1 MAVSDTKTP
10 KDEGVI
16 SWQPSKT
23 RMQTSLLY
31 QFMVDVS
38 RRQNRLFHD
47 YHQLHHWSVAD
58 SEQFWATVWDFCNVV
73 SADLEIDIETN
84 TDGTEAKL
92 HLPISQ
98 CDPSSSMPAKD
109 TIWFP
114 NARLNFAENLL
125 QGWQQQPQ
133 EDAVVFYCEDNDA
146 LTQRVSWQQLYQHTA
161 LLAQYLTEQGV
172 QQGDV
177 VAGYMPNIPQ
187 TVIAMLATASLGA
200 IWTSTSPDFGVE
212 SVVERFGQTKPK
224 VLLAADSY
232 RYSGKEHSCIKP
244 IQQCLAQ
251 LPSVE
256 LLIIIPY
263 LSTEMPVVT
272 PPTITL
278 MSWAQII
285 QQGTE
290 ATPYQLEFTP
300 VPFNHPL
307 YILYSSG
314 TTGKPKCIV
323 HSCGGTLLNHLKEH
337 QLHCNI
343 KPLDRLFYFTTCGW
357 MMWNWLVTGLA
368 SNATII
374 LYDGSPFYPNGNRL
388 WQLVDDENISL
399 FGTSAKYLEALEKQG
414 YQPRHQYDLS
424 SLQTLCSTGSV
435 LAPEQFDFVY
445 SAIKPDL
452 QLASISGGTDIC
464 GCFVIGNPLTPV
476 YRGECQGAALGM
488 AVEVFDGNG
497 DGVLNQQGELV
508 CTNSFPNQPIGFWDD
523 PTGERYHHAYWDTYP
538 NVWHH
543 GDFVCQH
550 THSQGGFIFFGRS
563 DAVLNPGGVRI
574 GTAEIYRQVNPLAEI
589 VDSIVIGQQWG
600 NDVRVVLFVQLQA
613 DLVLDDTLRQTINA
627 RIRQHCSPRH
637 IPAVILAVTDIPRTK
652 SGKLVELAVKEV
664 VENRKVNNLG
674 ALANP
679 AALAEFRDRPELS
692 K

>member
-1 MAVSDTKTP
+1 MAASDAKTP

-16 SWQPSKT
+16 SWQPSKA
-23 RMQTSLLY
+23 RIQTSLLY

-125 QGWQQQPQ
+125 QGWQQHPQ

-200 IWTSTSPDFGVE
+200 TWTSTSPDFGVE

-224 VLLAADSY
+224 VLLAADGY
-232 RYSGKEHSCIKP
+232 RYSGKKHSCIKP

-251 LPSVE
+251 LASVE

-272 PPTITL
+272 TTNITL

-290 ATPYQLEFTP
+290 DTSHQLEFTP

-343 KPLDRLFYFTTCGW
+343 KPFDRLFYFTTCGW

-388 WQLVDDENISL
+388 WQLVDDEKISL

-424 SLQTLCSTGSV
+424 SLNTLCSTGSV

-488 AVEVFDGNG
+488 AVEVFDGSG
-497 DGVLNQQGELV
+497 ESVLNQQGELV

-523 PTGERYHHAYWDTYP
+523 PTGERYHHAYWDSYP

-550 THSQGGFIFFGRS
+550 THSQGGFTFFGRS

-574 GTAEIYRQVNPLAEI
+574 GTAEIYRQVNPLAEV

-613 DLVLDDTLRQTINA
+613 DQVLDDALRQTINA

>member
-98 CDPSSSMPAKD
+98 CAPSSSMPAKD

-187 TVIAMLATASLGA
+187 TVVAMLATASLGA

-285 QQGTE
+285 QQATE

-357 MMWNWLVTGLA
+357 MMWNWLITGLA

-550 THSQGGFIFFGRS
+550 THSQGGFTFFGRS

-613 DLVLDDTLRQTINA
+613 DQVLDDALRQTINA

>member
-1 MAVSDTKTP
+1 MAASDAKTP

-16 SWQPSKT
+16 SWQPSKA
-23 RMQTSLLY
+23 RIQTSLLY

-58 SEQFWATVWDFCNVV
+58 SEQFWVTVWDFCNVV
-73 SADLEIDIETN
+73 SADLEVDIETN

-98 CDPSSSMPAKD
+98 CDPSSAMPAKD

-125 QGWQQQPQ
+125 KGWQQQPQ

-414 YQPRHQYDLS
+414 YQPRQQYDLS

-476 YRGECQGAALGM
+476 YRGEGQGAALGM

-550 THSQGGFIFFGRS
+550 THSQGGFTFFGRS

-574 GTAEIYRQVNPLAEI
+574 GTAEIYRQVNPLVEV

-613 DLVLDDTLRQTINA
+613 DQVLDDALRQTINA